1 MAKAGTIT
9 TTHPSSARHRLK
21 WWEIDLNW
29 YGIQVLRR
37 LGLATQIKLPRADA
51 RIKLAVSQPAAI
63 SVSGQDKAATEFVHS
78 PAKRNR
84 FPRGPRLDRYKAAR
98 RILHRKPSTHG
109 LVRLTSII
117 KRESR

>member
-1 MAKAGTIT
+1 LANSGTIT
-9 TTHPSSARHRLK
+9 TTHPSSARHGLK

-63 SVSGQDKAATEFVHS
+63 SVSGQDKATTEFAQS
-78 PAKRNR
+78 PAQEKQVP
-84 FPRGPRLDRYKAAR
+84 PRAAAGS
-98 RILHRKPSTHG
+98 L
-109 LVRLTSII
+109 
-117 KRESR
+117 

>member
-1 MAKAGTIT
+1 LAKAGTIT
-9 TTHPSSARHRLK
+9 TTHPSSARHGLK

-63 SVSGQDKAATEFVHS
+63 SVSGKTKPQPNS
-78 PAKRNR
+78 PIPPTKRNR
-84 FPRGPRLDRYKAAR
+84 FRRGPRLDRYEAA